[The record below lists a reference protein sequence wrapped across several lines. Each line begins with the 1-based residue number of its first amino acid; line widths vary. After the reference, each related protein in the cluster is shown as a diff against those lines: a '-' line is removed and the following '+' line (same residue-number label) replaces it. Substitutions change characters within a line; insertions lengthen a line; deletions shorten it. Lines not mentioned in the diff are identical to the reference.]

1 MPRKKASVRWCSSGN
16 DHRRLRHFAF
26 SLPCFRFLSPTF
38 ALFASFLFSLS
49 RLSFP
54 SLASFARFFR
64 LSFFPLPSFARS
76 TPFRILFPGFSLSL
90 PVFTASAPRF
100 FGFRPYFFRH
110 PPLFFSPRFTF
121 SLLEKHIPPIRR
133 TLTNSTPRFYPIF
146 CMIHMAKN
154 GAAIWNIPTIYVYLP
169 SHSQKANT
177 SSHPRVRNASQI

>member
-16 DHRRLRHFAF
+16 DRPRLRHFAF
-26 SLPCFRFLSPTF
+26 PLPLLSFSLSNLRALRFLFVFSFPAF
-38 ALFASFLFSLS
+38 VSFASFFRALHSLSHSLS
-49 RLSFP
+49 RLLAFP
-54 SLASFARFFR
+54 PPRIYDICSPLFRF
-64 LSFFPLPSFARS
+64 SPL
-76 TPFRILFPGFSLSL
+76 
-90 PVFTASAPRF
+90 
-100 FGFRPYFFRH
+100 FFRH
-110 PPLFFSPRFTF
+110 PPLFLSPPFAF

-146 CMIHMAKN
+146 CMIHMAEN

>member
-1 MPRKKASVRWCSSGN
+1 MTVGDS
-16 DHRRLRHFAF
+16 DI
-26 SLPCFRFLSPTF
+26 SLFPSPCFRFLSPTF

-54 SLASFARFFR
+54 SLPSFARFFR

-76 TPFRILFPGFSLSL
+76 TPFHILFPGFSLSL
-90 PVFTASAPRF
+90 PRIYGICSPLFRF
-100 FGFRPYFFRH
+100 SPLFFRH
-110 PPLFFSPRFTF
+110 PPLFLSPPFVF

-146 CMIHMAKN
+146 CMIHMAEN

>member
-16 DHRRLRHFAF
+16 DRRRLRYFAF
-26 SLPCFRFLSPTF
+26 SLPL
-38 ALFASFLFSLS
+38 LLFSLS
-49 RLSFP
+49 CFRALRFLFVFSFP
-54 SLASFARFFR
+54 TFVLSSSFFR
-64 LSFFPLPSFARS
+64 ALH
-76 TPFRILFPGFSLSL
+76 SLSHSL
-90 PVFTASAPRF
+90 SRLLVFPPRIYDICSPL
-100 FGFRPYFFRH
+100 FRFSPLFFRH
-110 PPLFFSPRFTF
+110 PPLFLSPPFAF

-146 CMIHMAKN
+146 CMIHMAEN

>member
-16 DHRRLRHFAF
+16 DHRRLRYFAF
-26 SLPCFRFLSPTF
+26 SLPRLSFSLSNLRALRFLFVFSFPAFVSFACFVRALLPAFVLSSSFFRALHSLSP
-38 ALFASFLFSLS
+38 SLS
-49 RLSFP
+49 RLLAFP
-54 SLASFARFFR
+54 PRICGICSPLFRF
-64 LSFFPLPSFARS
+64 SPL
-76 TPFRILFPGFSLSL
+76 
-90 PVFTASAPRF
+90 
-100 FGFRPYFFRH
+100 FFRH
-110 PPLFFSPRFTF
+110 PPLFLLPPFVF

-146 CMIHMAKN
+146 CMIHMAEN

>member
-1 MPRKKASVRWCSSGN
+1 MTVGDP
-16 DHRRLRHFAF
+16 DI
-26 SLPCFRFLSPTF
+26 SLFLSPCFRFLFPTF
-38 ALFASFLFSLS
+38 ALSASFLFSLS

-64 LSFFPLPSFARS
+64 LSFFPLPSFA
-76 TPFRILFPGFSLSL
+76 LFASFLFSLSRL
-90 PVFTASAPRF
+90 LAFPPRIYDICSPL
-100 FGFRPYFFRH
+100 FRFSPLFFRH
-110 PPLFFSPRFTF
+110 PPLFLSSPFAF

-133 TLTNSTPRFYPIF
+133 TLTNSTPRFYPLC
-146 CMIHMAKN
+146 CMIHMAEN

>member
-16 DHRRLRHFAF
+16 DRRRLRHFAF
-26 SLPCFRFLSPTF
+26 SLPLLS
-38 ALFASFLFSLS
+38 FSLS

-64 LSFFPLPSFARS
+64 LSFFPLPSF
-76 TPFRILFPGFSLSL
+76 FRALHSLSHSL
-90 PVFTASAPRF
+90 SRLLTFPPRIY
-100 FGFRPYFFRH
+100 GIYSPLFRHPPLFFRH
-110 PPLFFSPRFTF
+110 PPLFLPSPFAF

-146 CMIHMAKN
+146 CMIHMAEN

>member
-1 MPRKKASVRWCSSGN
+1 MRWCSSGN
-16 DHRRLRHFAF
+16 DRRRLRHFAF
-26 SLPCFRFLSPTF
+26 SLPQLLFSLSNLRALRFL
-38 ALFASFLFSLS
+38 LFSLS

-54 SLASFARFFR
+54 LLPSFARFFR

-76 TPFRILFPGFSLSL
+76 TPLRILFPGFSLFL
-90 PVFTASAPRF
+90 PRIYGICSPLFRF
-100 FGFRPYFFRH
+100 SPLFFRH
-110 PPLFFSPRFTF
+110 PPLFLSPPFAF

-133 TLTNSTPRFYPIF
+133 TLTNRTPRLYPIF
-146 CMIHMAKN
+146 CMIHMAEN

>member
-16 DHRRLRHFAF
+16 DRRRLRHFAF
-26 SLPCFRFLSPTF
+26 PLPLRSFSLSNLRALRFLFVFSFPAF
-38 ALFASFLFSLS
+38 VSFASFFRALHSLSHSLS
-49 RLSFP
+49 RLLAFP
-54 SLASFARFFR
+54 PPRIYDICSPLFRF
-64 LSFFPLPSFARS
+64 SPL
-76 TPFRILFPGFSLSL
+76 
-90 PVFTASAPRF
+90 
-100 FGFRPYFFRH
+100 FFRH
-110 PPLFFSPRFTF
+110 PPLFLSPPFAF

-146 CMIHMAKN
+146 CMIHMAEN

>member
-16 DHRRLRHFAF
+16 DRRRLRHFAF
-26 SLPCFRFLSPTF
+26 SLPLLSFSLSCFR
-38 ALFASFLFSLS
+38 ALRFLFVFSFPAFVLSSSFFRALHSLSHSLS
-49 RLSFP
+49 RLRAFP
-54 SLASFARFFR
+54 PRIYGICSPLFRF
-64 LSFFPLPSFARS
+64 SPL
-76 TPFRILFPGFSLSL
+76 
-90 PVFTASAPRF
+90 
-100 FGFRPYFFRH
+100 FFRH
-110 PPLFFSPRFTF
+110 PPLFLSPRFAF

-146 CMIHMAKN
+146 CMIHMAEN